1 MYSINSDRKDPD
13 KSQVKQ
19 GVLRES
25 QYYNETLIMW
35 VTESQSSLSNLS
47 KRKINRSPMVRA
59 PPTEKEF

>member
-25 QYYNETLIMW
+25 QYYNETLIIVGDW
-35 VTESQSSLSNLS
+35 IAEQFKQLVQ
-47 KRKINRSPMVRA
+47 
-59 PPTEKEF
+59 EKN